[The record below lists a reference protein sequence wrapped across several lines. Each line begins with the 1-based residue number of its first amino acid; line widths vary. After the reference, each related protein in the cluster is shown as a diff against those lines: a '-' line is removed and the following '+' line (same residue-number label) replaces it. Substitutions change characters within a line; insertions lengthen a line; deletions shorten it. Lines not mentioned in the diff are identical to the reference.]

1 MYYLCSDYKGNN
13 ILEICMKRA
22 ILFFA
27 TILLTTLAIGCCD
40 CRKRAKLE
48 KPLVGTEWQLV
59 QIMGRDFVAEDDAF
73 TLLLHDNGN
82 VTGRGDCNR
91 FTATYVV
98 TPTRAL
104 TIADFGSTRRY
115 CENFEVENRYFDML
129 SGVTHYEMDAESM
142 LLLSNGVLVAI
153 MRPKTLSE

>member
-1 MYYLCSDYKGNN
+1 MR
-13 ILEICMKRA
+13 RA

-27 TILLTTLAIGCCD
+27 TILLTALMIGCCD

-59 QIMGRDFVAEDDAF
+59 QMMGREVAASGYCY

-82 VTGRGDCNR
+82 VSGQGDCNR
-91 FTATYVV
+91 FTATYTV
-98 TPTRAL
+98 TPKRAL
-104 TIADFGSTRRY
+104 TFAELGSTRRF
-115 CENFEVENRYFDML
+115 CENFELENRYFDVIE
-129 SGVTHYEMDAESM
+129 SVTHYEMDAENM

-153 MRPKTLSE
+153 MRPKTVSE